1 MVRPRLR
8 RSPPPRQS
16 RMIDP
21 VVPHASTTGIGPA
34 GPVAAQLAEL
44 IDEGWAI
51 FERFDADVRQKRFH
65 PFIPADYDQVLRAL
79 LALQAPGQRFVEW
92 GSATGV
98 ITIMASLL
106 GFDAYGIELDP
117 SLGRIARDLAARFHS
132 PAVFVDGSFIPT
144 GYRWRPA
151 TGDGRSGPIGDGP
164 SAYPVIGHPLEDF
177 DVVYAYP
184 WGGEE
189 PMMLDLMRAYGRR
202 GGLLLLQGDGG
213 VRVYRDGRQ
222 IA

>member
-1 MVRPRLR
+1 M
-8 RSPPPRQS
+8 S
-16 RMIDP
+16 DP
-21 VVPHASTTGIGPA
+21 HHAAPHALSPA
-34 GPVAAQLAEL
+34 TALPGEVAAKLAAL

-65 PFIPADYDQVLRAL
+65 PFVAADYDQVLQAL
-79 LALQAPGQRFVEW
+79 LPLRASGGRFVEW

-106 GFDAYGIELDP
+106 GFEAWGIELDP
-117 SLGRIARDLAARFHS
+117 ALGRIARELATRFGS
-132 PAVFVDGSFIPT
+132 SAVFVDGSFLPT
-144 GYRWRPA
+144 GYRWRPP
-151 TGDGRSGPIGDGP
+151 TGDGRSGTIGDGP
-164 SAYPVIGHPLEDF
+164 SAYPMIGHALEDF

-189 PMMLDLMRAYGRR
+189 PLMLDVMRAYGRR

-213 VRVYRDGRQ
+213 VRAYRDGRRVG
-222 IA
+222 

>member
-1 MVRPRLR
+1 
-8 RSPPPRQS
+8 
-16 RMIDP
+16 MIDP
-21 VVPHASTTGIGPA
+21 AAPHPPSSSPALA
-34 GPVAAQLAEL
+34 GPVAAQLAAL

-65 PFIPADYDQVLRAL
+65 PFVAADYDQVLRAL
-79 LALQAPGQRFVEW
+79 LPLRTTGQRFIEW

-106 GFDAYGIELDP
+106 GFEAYGIELDP
-117 SLGRIARDLAARFHS
+117 SLGRIARELAARFHS
-132 PAVFVDGSFIPT
+132 SAVFVDGSFIPT
-144 GYRWRPA
+144 GYRWRPP
-151 TGDGRSGPIGDGP
+151 TGDGRSGTIGDGP
-164 SAYPVIGHPLEDF
+164 SAYPMIGHALEDF

-213 VRVYRDGRQ
+213 VRAYRDGRLVD
-222 IA
+222 

>member
-1 MVRPRLR
+1 MVEPHPR
-8 RSPPPRQS
+8 
-16 RMIDP
+16 
-21 VVPHASTTGIGPA
+21 HATTSAIADA

-51 FERFDADVRQKRFH
+51 FERFDADVRRKRFH
-65 PFIPADYDQVLRAL
+65 PFVAADYDQVLRAL
-79 LALQAPGQRFVEW
+79 LAVRAPGQRFVEW

-132 PAVFVDGSFIPT
+132 PAVFVDASFVPS
-144 GYRWRPA
+144 GYRWRPP
-151 TGDGRSGPIGDGP
+151 TGDGRSGTIGDGP
-164 SAYPVIGHPLEDF
+164 SAYPIIGHALDDF

-189 PMMLDLMRAYGRR
+189 PMMLDLMRSYGRR
-202 GGLLLLQGDGG
+202 GALLLLQGDGG
-213 VRVYRDGRQ
+213 VRIYRDGRQ
-222 IA
+222 IN

>member
-8 RSPPPRQS
+8 RFPTPRQS
-16 RMIDP
+16 RMIEP
-21 VVPHASTTGIGPA
+21 VVPHASTSGIAQA

-65 PFIPADYDQVLRAL
+65 PFVPADYDQVLRAL
-79 LALQAPGQRFVEW
+79 LALRAPGQRFVEW

-106 GFDAYGIELDP
+106 GFEAYGIELDP
-117 SLGRIARDLAARFHS
+117 SLGKIARDLAGRFRS

-151 TGDGRSGPIGDGP
+151 TGDGRSGTIGDGP
-164 SAYPVIGHPLEDF
+164 SAYPMIGHALEDF

-222 IA
+222 VA

>member
-1 MVRPRLR
+1 
-8 RSPPPRQS
+8 
-16 RMIDP
+16 MIDP
-21 VVPHASTTGIGPA
+21 VAPHASTPGIP
-34 GPVAAQLAEL
+34 PDERVAAQLAEW

-65 PFIPADYDQVLRAL
+65 PFVAADYDQVLRAL
-79 LALQAPGQRFVEW
+79 LALRAPGQRFVEW

-117 SLGRIARDLAARFHS
+117 ALGRIARDLAARFHS
-132 PAVFVDGSFIPT
+132 RAVFVDGSFIPT

-151 TGDGRSGPIGDGP
+151 TGDGRSGTIGDGP
-164 SAYPVIGHPLEDF
+164 SAYPIIGHALEDF

-213 VRVYRDGRQ
+213 VRVYRDGRR
-222 IA
+222 ID

>member
-1 MVRPRLR
+1 
-8 RSPPPRQS
+8 
-16 RMIDP
+16 MIERFHR
-21 VVPHASTTGIGPA
+21 HASPA
-34 GPVAAQLAEL
+34 VVSGAGAVASQLAEL

-65 PFIPADYDQVLRAL
+65 PFVAADYDQVLRAL
-79 LALQAPGQRFVEW
+79 LAVRAPGQRFVEW

-106 GFDAYGIELDP
+106 GFEAYGIELDA
-117 SLGRIARDLAARFHS
+117 SLGRIARELATRFNS
-132 PAVFVDGSFIPT
+132 PAVFVDGSFIPS
-144 GYRWRPA
+144 GYRWRPS
-151 TGDGRSGPIGDGP
+151 TGDGRSGTIGDGP
-164 SAYPVIGHPLEDF
+164 SAYPTLGLALDDF
-177 DVVYAYP
+177 DVVYASP

-213 VRVYRDGRQ
+213 VRADRDGRPLD
-222 IA
+222 

>member
-1 MVRPRLR
+1 
-8 RSPPPRQS
+8 
-16 RMIDP
+16 MIDP
-21 VVPHASTTGIGPA
+21 LVPQASAPGIAQA

-51 FERFDADVRQKRFH
+51 FERFDADVRRKRFH
-65 PFIPADYDQVLRAL
+65 PFVAADYEQVLGAL
-79 LALQAPGQRFVEW
+79 LKLRAPGQRFVEW

-117 SLGRIARDLAARFHS
+117 SLGRIARELAARFHS
-132 PAVFVDGSFIPT
+132 SAVFVDGSFIPT

-151 TGDGRSGPIGDGP
+151 TGDGRSGTIGDGP
-164 SAYPVIGHPLEDF
+164 SAYPIIGHPLEDF

-213 VRVYRDGRQ
+213 VRVYRDGRLLDG
-222 IA
+222 APA

>member
-8 RSPPPRQS
+8 RSPTPRQS
-16 RMIDP
+16 RMIEP
-21 VVPHASTTGIGPA
+21 VVPHASTTGIALA

-65 PFIPADYDQVLRAL
+65 PFVPADYDQVLRAL
-79 LALQAPGQRFVEW
+79 LALRAPGQRFVEW

-117 SLGRIARDLAARFHS
+117 SLGRIARELAARFHS

-151 TGDGRSGPIGDGP
+151 TGDGRSGTIGDGP